1 MVVVYEIRL
10 ASVLIEKIVGVF
22 VTCAYDKRTIYEKN
36 VAKLGHGVHVM
47 VKTSNWPLLN
57 LYVFGKLCLD
67 MIQTIW
73 IQEPSSVYKDI
84 SVCRL
89 WG

>member
-10 ASVLIEKIVGVF
+10 SLVLIEKIVGLF
-22 VTCAYDKRTIYEKN
+22 LTCAYDKRTIYEKD
-36 VAKLGHGVHVM
+36 VGKLGHRVHVM
-47 VKTSNWPLLN
+47 VKMSNWLPLN
-57 LYVFGKLCLD
+57 LYVFGKLSLD

-73 IQEPSSVYKDI
+73 IQEPSSAHKDI
-84 SVCRL
+84 SVCQL